1 MLVAECQVESTQAA
15 TVNKEDV
22 FHIFLDLT
30 TLGFMML
37 SNYLSLNR
45 GMVLADQVECGVMC
59 LFIIY
64 QCYPELLVFSPLHL
78 YRRHVA
84 RCLFWA

>member
-1 MLVAECQVESTQAA
+1 
-15 TVNKEDV
+15 
-22 FHIFLDLT
+22 
-30 TLGFMML
+30 MML

-45 GMVLADQVECGVMC
+45 GMVLADQIECGVMC

-64 QCYPELLVFSPLHL
+64 QCYPELLVSLLH
-78 YRRHVA
+78 YVNCRRAA

>member
-1 MLVAECQVESTQAA
+1 MV

-30 TLGFMML
+30 TLSFMML

-45 GMVLADQVECGVMC
+45 GMVLADHIECGVMC

-64 QCYPELLVFSPLHL
+64 QCYPELLVSSPPSV
-78 YRRHVA
+78 YRRRAA